1 MKFLKA
7 IFTAPVRAVKQT
19 SRYAKIPGRALAIRR
34 LIRAA
39 KKNPRLYHDPEW
51 WALMMR
57 ANTRL
62 LDVLPVSKEMRQMT
76 MLKAVLANYK
86 TTLAGIA
93 ALSAAAAKVA
103 ADPSSAFT
111 PETIAVVIAGIGLI
125 LGKDA
130 NVTGGSVRQ

>member
-1 MKFLKA
+1 
-7 IFTAPVRAVKQT
+7 
-19 SRYAKIPGRALAIRR
+19 
-34 LIRAA
+34 
-39 KKNPRLYHDPEW
+39 
-51 WALMMR
+51 
-57 ANTRL
+57 
-62 LDVLPVSKEMRQMT
+62 